1 MKRGESMK
9 LKDKIRDKLRHW
21 LLEDDL
27 FQVEAAK
34 KSYNDAVRK
43 CEYANVQLSDAAVTY
58 KNSHKLVD
66 DCHKMINSMIDVGT
80 DVDLY
85 SDHSW
90 AVVCI
95 KGRPEYV
102 SFIPLSHRDA
112 HEVLEFLKRFRYSN
126 RVVDSPF
133 AFRDMVDHCIM
144 ENPFGK

>member
-1 MKRGESMK
+1 MK

-43 CEYANVQLSDAAVTY
+43 CVCANIQLSDATVTY
-58 KNSHKLVD
+58 KNSYKLVD
-66 DCHKMINSMIDVGT
+66 DCHKMMNSMVDVGT
-80 DVDLY
+80 DVGFCSD
-85 SDHSW
+85 DHSW

-126 RVVDSPF
+126 RVIDSPF

>member
-1 MKRGESMK
+1 MK

-43 CEYANVQLSDAAVTY
+43 CVYANIQLSDAAVTY
-58 KNSHKLVD
+58 KNSQKLVD
-66 DCHKMINSMIDVGT
+66 DCHEMMNSMIDVGT
-80 DVDLY
+80 DVGFCSD
-85 SDHSW
+85 DHSW

-126 RVVDSPF
+126 RVIDSPF

-144 ENPFGK
+144 ENPFDK

>member
-1 MKRGESMK
+1 MK

-43 CEYANVQLSDAAVTY
+43 CEYANIQLSDATVTY

-66 DCHKMINSMIDVGT
+66 DCHKMMNSMIDVGT
-80 DVDLY
+80 NVGFY

-95 KGRPEYV
+95 KGHPEYV
-102 SFIPLSHRDA
+102 SFMPLSSNNARD
-112 HEVLEFLKRFRYSN
+112 VIRFLQRFKYSD
-126 RVVDSPF
+126 RVIDSPF
-133 AFRDMVDHCIM
+133 GFRNMINDHIM
-144 ENPFGK
+144 DNPFVK

>member
-1 MKRGESMK
+1 MK

-43 CEYANVQLSDAAVTY
+43 CVYANIQLSDAAVTY
-58 KNSHKLVD
+58 KNSQKLVD
-66 DCHKMINSMIDVGT
+66 DCHKMMNSMIDVGT
-80 DVDLY
+80 DVGFCSD
-85 SDHSW
+85 DHSW

-102 SFIPLSHRDA
+102 SFIQC
-112 HEVLEFLKRFRYSN
+112 VLESSQCKRLWYSSES
-126 RVVDSPF
+126 RACLSDF
-133 AFRDMVDHCIM
+133 Y
-144 ENPFGK
+144 

>member
-1 MKRGESMK
+1 MK
-9 LKDKIRDKLRHW
+9 LKYKIRDKLRHW

-80 DVDLY
+80 DVGFCSD
-85 SDHSW
+85 DHSC
-90 AVVCI
+90 AIIYPRIYC
-95 KGRPEYV
+95 
-102 SFIPLSHRDA
+102 
-112 HEVLEFLKRFRYSN
+112 
-126 RVVDSPF
+126 
-133 AFRDMVDHCIM
+133 
-144 ENPFGK
+144 

>member
-1 MKRGESMK
+1 MK
-9 LKDKIRDKLRHW
+9 LKDKIRDKLRYW

-34 KSYNDAVRK
+34 KSYNDA
-43 CEYANVQLSDAAVTY
+43 AITY

-66 DCHKMINSMIDVGT
+66 DCHKMMNSMVDVGT
-80 DVDLY
+80 DVGFCSD
-85 SDHSW
+85 DHSW

-95 KGRPEYV
+95 KGHPEYV
-102 SFIPLSHRDA
+102 KFIPLSHRDA
-112 HEVLEFLKRFRYSN
+112 HDVLEFLKHFRYSD
-126 RVVDSPF
+126 RVIDSPF

>member
-1 MKRGESMK
+1 MK
-9 LKDKIRDKLRHW
+9 
-21 LLEDDL
+21 
-27 FQVEAAK
+27 AAK

-80 DVDLY
+80 DVGFY

-95 KGRPEYV
+95 KGHPEYV
-102 SFIPLSHRDA
+102 SFMPLSSDNARD
-112 HEVLEFLKRFRYSN
+112 VIRFLQRFKYSD
-126 RVVDSPF
+126 RVIDSPF
-133 AFRDMVDHCIM
+133 GFRDMVDHCIL
-144 ENPFGK
+144 ENPFEK